1 MTDAM
6 LPTVEFCQR
15 LLVRVG
21 RWGSMR
27 LLAGCWALAVERDPR
42 GVLAGMSEPDRRM
55 TMRMPH
61 IQPLVELFRKTC
73 RGDSKELAGLLLPL
87 AHDWLEEI
95 RERFR
100 SDGHDGGT
108 NALLWLERAD
118 ERSKEGPLLS
128 LLRTVLVHIGRP
140 KRVVER
146 QPAKPV
152 ESDEERDERL
162 RRQAQERFQRSLSP
176 EWRERLMRAR
186 GRRQL
191 VQDLTHTLYD
201 QLYSIGWH
209 EIHEAEKAKA
219 EAKAGA
225 NVEANA
231 EAANEAAPP
240 PPRGENA
247 PLESTSSETGPP
259 DSVFPESAPPDS
271 APPKAQGPPPDG

>member
-1 MTDAM
+1 
-6 LPTVEFCQR
+6 
-15 LLVRVG
+15 
-21 RWGSMR
+21 
-27 LLAGCWALAVERDPR
+27 
-42 GVLAGMSEPDRRM
+42 
-55 TMRMPH
+55 
-61 IQPLVELFRKTC
+61 
-73 RGDSKELAGLLLPL
+73 
-87 AHDWLEEI
+87 
-95 RERFR
+95 
-100 SDGHDGGT
+100 
-108 NALLWLERAD
+108 
-118 ERSKEGPLLS
+118 
-128 LLRTVLVHIGRP
+128 
-140 KRVVER
+140 
-146 QPAKPV
+146 
-152 ESDEERDERL
+152 
-162 RRQAQERFQRSLSP
+162 FQRSLSP

-247 PLESTSSETGPP
+247 PLESASSETGPP
-259 DSVFPESAPPDS
+259 DSARPKSAPPDS

>member
-146 QPAKPV
+146 QPAGPV

-162 RRQAQERFQRSLSP
+162 RRQEQERFQRSLSP

-191 VQDLTHTLYD
+191 LQDLTHTLYD

-209 EIHEAEKAKA
+209 EIHEAERAKA
-219 EAKAGA
+219 EAGAGA

-240 PPRGENA
+240 PSQGENA
-247 PLESTSSETGPP
+247 PPESAR
-259 DSVFPESAPPDS
+259 PESAPPDS

>member
-1 MTDAM
+1 MTDTII
-6 LPTVEFCQR
+6 PTVEFCQR

-21 RWGSMR
+21 RWGAMR
-27 LLAGCWALAVERDPR
+27 LLAGCRALAVERDPR

-55 TMRMPH
+55 TIRMPH
-61 IQPLVELFRKTC
+61 VQPLVELFRKTC
-73 RGDSKELAGLLLPL
+73 HGDSKELAGLLLPL

-118 ERSKEGPLLS
+118 ERLKEGPLLS

-140 KRVVER
+140 KRVLER

-209 EIHEAEKAKA
+209 EIHEAER
-219 EAKAGA
+219 AKAGA
-225 NVEANA
+225 GADVEVNA
-231 EAANEAAPP
+231 EVANEAPP
-240 PPRGENA
+240 PPSQDENTPPEPA
-247 PLESTSSETGPP
+247 LPGSPL
-259 DSVFPESAPPDS
+259 PEPAPPDS

>member
-1 MTDAM
+1 MTDTIF
-6 LPTVEFCQR
+6 PTVEFCQR

-140 KRVVER
+140 KRVLER

-152 ESDEERDERL
+152 ESDEARDERL

-209 EIHEAEKAKA
+209 EIHEAER
-219 EAKAGA
+219 AKAGA
-225 NVEANA
+225 GADVEVNA
-231 EAANEAAPP
+231 EVANEAPP
-240 PPRGENA
+240 PPSQDENTPPEPA
-247 PLESTSSETGPP
+247 LPGSPL
-259 DSVFPESAPPDS
+259 PEPAPPDS

>member
-1 MTDAM
+1 M
-6 LPTVEFCQR
+6 
-15 LLVRVG
+15 
-21 RWGSMR
+21 
-27 LLAGCWALAVERDPR
+27 
-42 GVLAGMSEPDRRM
+42 
-55 TMRMPH
+55 
-61 IQPLVELFRKTC
+61 
-73 RGDSKELAGLLLPL
+73 
-87 AHDWLEEI
+87 
-95 RERFR
+95 
-100 SDGHDGGT
+100 
-108 NALLWLERAD
+108 WLERAD

-146 QPAKPV
+146 RPARPV
-152 ESDEERDERL
+152 ESDDERDERL

-209 EIHEAEKAKA
+209 EIHEAERAKA

-225 NVEANA
+225 NVEA
-231 EAANEAAPP
+231 ANEAPP
-240 PPRGENA
+240 PSQDENA
-247 PLESTSSETGPP
+247 PPEPASSETGPP
-259 DSVFPESAPPDS
+259 NSARPESAPPDS

>member
-1 MTDAM
+1 MSDTIF
-6 LPTVEFCQR
+6 PTVEFCQR

-61 IQPLVELFRKTC
+61 VQPLVELFRKTC
-73 RGDSKELAGLLLPL
+73 HGDSKELAGLLMPL

-108 NALLWLERAD
+108 GALLWLERAE

-128 LLRTVLVHIGRP
+128 LLRTVLVQIGRP
-140 KRVVER
+140 KRVMER
-146 QPAKPV
+146 RPDGPE

-162 RRQAQERFQRSLSP
+162 RHQAQERFQRSLSP

-209 EIHEAEKAKA
+209 EIHEAER
-219 EAKAGA
+219 AKAGA
-225 NVEANA
+225 GADVEVNA
-231 EAANEAAPP
+231 EVANEAPP
-240 PPRGENA
+240 PPSQDENTPPEPA
-247 PLESTSSETGPP
+247 LPGSPL
-259 DSVFPESAPPDS
+259 PEPAPPDS

>member
-1 MTDAM
+1 MSDTIF
-6 LPTVEFCQR
+6 PTVEFCQR

-42 GVLAGMSEPDRRM
+42 GVLAGMSELDKRM

-146 QPAKPV
+146 QPDGPV

-209 EIHEAEKAKA
+209 EIHEAER
-219 EAKAGA
+219 AKAGA
-225 NVEANA
+225 GADVEVNA
-231 EAANEAAPP
+231 EVANEAPP
-240 PPRGENA
+240 PPSQDENTPPEPA
-247 PLESTSSETGPP
+247 LPGSPL
-259 DSVFPESAPPDS
+259 PEPAPPDS

>member
-1 MTDAM
+1 MSDAM

-61 IQPLVELFRKTC
+61 VQPLVELFRKTC
-73 RGDSKELAGLLLPL
+73 HGDSKELAGLLLPL

-140 KRVVER
+140 KRVLER

-209 EIHEAEKAKA
+209 EIHEAER
-219 EAKAGA
+219 AKAGA
-225 NVEANA
+225 GADVEVNA
-231 EAANEAAPP
+231 EVANEAPP
-240 PPRGENA
+240 PPSQDENTPPEPA
-247 PLESTSSETGPP
+247 LPGSPL
-259 DSVFPESAPPDS
+259 PEPAPPDS

>member
-1 MTDAM
+1 MTDTIF
-6 LPTVEFCQR
+6 PTVEFCQR

-108 NALLWLERAD
+108 GALLWLERA
-118 ERSKEGPLLS
+118 
-128 LLRTVLVHIGRP
+128 
-140 KRVVER
+140 
-146 QPAKPV
+146 
-152 ESDEERDERL
+152 
-162 RRQAQERFQRSLSP
+162 
-176 EWRERLMRAR
+176 
-186 GRRQL
+186 
-191 VQDLTHTLYD
+191 
-201 QLYSIGWH
+201 
-209 EIHEAEKAKA
+209 
-219 EAKAGA
+219 
-225 NVEANA
+225 
-231 EAANEAAPP
+231 
-240 PPRGENA
+240 
-247 PLESTSSETGPP
+247 
-259 DSVFPESAPPDS
+259 
-271 APPKAQGPPPDG
+271 PKAQGPPPDD

>member
-1 MTDAM
+1 M
-6 LPTVEFCQR
+6 
-15 LLVRVG
+15 
-21 RWGSMR
+21 
-27 LLAGCWALAVERDPR
+27 
-42 GVLAGMSEPDRRM
+42 
-55 TMRMPH
+55 
-61 IQPLVELFRKTC
+61 
-73 RGDSKELAGLLLPL
+73 
-87 AHDWLEEI
+87 
-95 RERFR
+95 
-100 SDGHDGGT
+100 
-108 NALLWLERAD
+108 WLERAD

-146 QPAKPV
+146 QPAGPV

-209 EIHEAEKAKA
+209 EIHEAER
-219 EAKAGA
+219 AKAGA

-259 DSVFPESAPPDS
+259 DSAPPDS